1 LESSSCITSQPD
13 IFKSEELFS
22 RDFLVF
28 HFRGTMTML

>member
-22 RDFLVF
+22 RDLLVF
-28 HFRGTMTML
+28 HFMVTMTIF